1 MQSLINNISINRF
14 FINLFF
20 VLLLSTSHLI
30 YSQSFSQAPEKP
42 EKAVRVKSTLLP
54 EVATVSENIVYKNNK
69 KGNPIALDIYTPK
82 NASIGKLPVLIYVH
96 GGGWIEGNKVV
107 NADNYLESTVLKLM
121 AKQYAVISIN
131 YTLLN
136 DTTHFPLPLEDTK
149 DAIRWV
155 RKNADKYN
163 FDPHNIGIF
172 GASAGAHL
180 SLLAAYTPDNTFLG
194 SPDLSSYS
202 AKVNYVVDHY
212 GPADLNHL
220 FHTRLGV
227 IPVSMIGMISK
238 KIVSLQQ
245 NLVKGLSGY
254 DIKKDQDKAIDYL
267 KTISPVIYAET
278 GVPTLIVQG
287 NKDKIV
293 PLSQSKKLYRKLK
306 RAKIQT
312 SLIVIDNGVHSFSTT
327 DKDTLDKMTDQMVDF
342 IVSQKK

>member
-1 MQSLINNISINRF
+1 MKLTNNISIYRF
-14 FINLFF
+14 FTNLFF
-20 VLLLSTSHLI
+20 VLLLSSSPLI
-30 YSQSFSQAPEKP
+30 FSQSFSQAPT
-42 EKAVRVKSTLLP
+42 KAARIKSTLLP
-54 EVATVSENIVYKNNK
+54 EIATVSENIVYKTGK
-69 KGNPIALDIYTPK
+69 KGTPVTLDLYIPK
-82 NASIGKLPVLIYVH
+82 NASIDKLPVLIYVH
-96 GGGWIEGNKVV
+96 GGGWIEGDKVV
-107 NADNYLESTVLKLM
+107 YTDNYLENTIVKLM

-136 DTTHFPLPLEDTK
+136 ESTHFPLPLDDTK

-155 RKNADKYN
+155 RKNAEEYN
-163 FDPHNIGIF
+163 FDIHNIGLF

-212 GPADLNHL
+212 GPADLNKL

-227 IPVSMIGMISK
+227 IPVSMIGRISK
-238 KIVSLQQ
+238 KIVILQQ

-254 DIKKDQDKAIDYL
+254 DIKKDQDRAIDYL
-267 KTISPVIYAET
+267 KTISPVTYAEN

-306 RAKIQT
+306 RAKVET
-312 SLIVIDNGVHSFSTT
+312 SLIIIDNGVHSFSTT
-327 DKDTLDKMTDQMVDF
+327 DKSTLDKMTDQMVDF
-342 IVSQKK
+342 IISQKK